1 MGRYVARR
9 LLNYVILLFI
19 AVSLTYFL
27 AATQLNPRS
36 LYLIVNPPLDPA
48 SIEQSS
54 ASTQPQ
60 RQRPTIGALLDL
72 AYRHRDL
79 VGLG

>member
-27 AATQLNPRS
+27 AATQLNPDRC
-36 LYLIVNPPLDPA
+36 I
-48 SIEQSS
+48 
-54 ASTQPQ
+54 
-60 RQRPTIGALLDL
+60 
-72 AYRHRDL
+72 
-79 VGLG
+79 

>member
-48 SIEQSS
+48 DRAS
-54 ASTQPQ
+54 APTQPQ
-60 RQRPTIGALLDL
+60 RQRPTIGAVLDWL
-72 AYRHRDL
+72 PTS
-79 VGLG
+79 

>member
-48 SIEQSS
+48 SIEQSLLQRTS
-54 ASTQPQ
+54 ATTSHCCSATGPGS
-60 RQRPTIGALLDL
+60 PTS
-72 AYRHRDL
+72 
-79 VGLG
+79 